1 MALIMNLI
9 KRLKQQWRSILIGYR
24 FWKIVQA
31 PYGDFKG
38 IGQLSAAIT
47 DEENAKQMLGFLSR
61 YPQGK
66 QALQE
71 LPRLGKV
78 DLQQLHQLPTY
89 TLGYIYADHM
99 LKNGFNP
106 PPTSEAHDV
115 ASFLSA
121 HLLETHDIWHVVTGC
136 DANKAGEIK
145 LQGFY
150 AAQIYPSKLWLA
162 MLAKNLMKTALEDI
176 ELCGD
181 HLDALAQG
189 WMLGKRAKP
198 LFGIQWNTLWETP
211 LEKLREQLNLQ
222 ELPISTEANEA
233 GLNQIANLV

>member
-1 MALIMNLI
+1 MNLI
-9 KRLKQQWRSILIGYR
+9 TRLKQQWRSILIAYR

-31 PYGDFKG
+31 PYGDFRG
-38 IGQLSAAIT
+38 IAQLSAAIT
-47 DEENAKQMLGFLSR
+47 DEENAKQIFEFLSS

-78 DLQQLHQLPTY
+78 DLQQLHQLPND

-99 LKNGFNP
+99 LKNKFSP
-106 PPTSEAHDV
+106 PPTSEVHDV

-121 HLLETHDIWHVVTGC
+121 HLSETHDIWHVVAGC
-136 DANKAGEIK
+136 DTNKAGEIK

-181 HLDALAQG
+181 HLDALTQG

-198 LFGIQWNTLWETP
+198 LFGIQWNKLWEMP
-211 LEKLREQLNLQ
+211 LEKVCEQLNLH
-222 ELPISTEANEA
+222 ELPTSTQANEA
-233 GLNQIANLV
+233 VLSRIG

>member
-9 KRLKQQWRSILIGYR
+9 QKLKQQWRSILIGYR

-31 PYGDFKG
+31 PYGDFRG
-38 IGQLSAAIT
+38 IGQLSAAVT
-47 DEENAKQMLGFLSR
+47 DEENAKQMFEFLSS

-71 LPRLGKV
+71 RPRLGKV
-78 DLQQLHQLPTY
+78 DLQQLHQLPQH
-89 TLGYIYADHM
+89 TLGYLYADHM

-106 PPTSEAHDV
+106 PPTSEVNYV
-115 ASFLSA
+115 ASFLAA

-176 ELCGD
+176 ELCGA
-181 HLDALAQG
+181 HLEALTQG

-198 LFGIQWNTLWETP
+198 LFGIQWNTIWEMP
-211 LEKLREQLNLQ
+211 LEQVRQQLNIKD
-222 ELPISTEANEA
+222 LPSTQANE
-233 GLNQIANLV
+233 GVILTPIG

>member
-9 KRLKQQWRSILIGYR
+9 KRLKQQWRSILIGYS

-31 PYGDFKG
+31 PYGDFRG

-47 DEENAKQMLGFLSR
+47 DEENAKQLLGFLSS

-106 PPTSEAHDV
+106 PPTSEVHDV
-115 ASFLSA
+115 ASFLGA
-121 HLLETHDIWHVVTGC
+121 HLLETHDIWHIVTGC
-136 DANKAGEIK
+136 DTNKAGEIK

-211 LEKLREQLNLQ
+211 LEKVREQLNLQ
-222 ELPISTEANEA
+222 ELPFTQGNEA
-233 GLNQIANLV
+233 VLSAIG